1 MSATKLSAGLV
12 LAATSGLLLITMTG
26 TGFAQ
31 YHGGAGKQGQ
41 PSCDGSC
48 QANKAGNPG
57 TVLTNGSAA
66 KGGVGNTSGSKTLRQ
81 K

>member
-26 TGFAQ
+26 TGFARNPGG
-31 YHGGAGKQGQ
+31 HG
-41 PSCDGSC
+41 PVEPPCNSSC
-48 QANKAGNPG
+48 QTNKAGNPHP
-57 TVLTNGSAA
+57 VVTNGPAA
-66 KGGVGNTSGSKTLRQ
+66 KGGVGNTTGSKGLRQ